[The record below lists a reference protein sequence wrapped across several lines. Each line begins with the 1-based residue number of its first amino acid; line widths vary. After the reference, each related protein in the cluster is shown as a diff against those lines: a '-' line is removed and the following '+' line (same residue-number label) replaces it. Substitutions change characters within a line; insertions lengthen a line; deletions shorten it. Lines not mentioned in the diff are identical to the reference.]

1 MPWVQQV
8 LEEQGQSTRWE
19 AVVRLGHR
27 RDFQFQGVQLPT
39 TESDYYGHCLSTGKD
54 PRVFI
59 EFRKDF
65 PSAVGLDH

>member
-19 AVVRLGHR
+19 AVVRLGRR

-54 PRVFI
+54 P
-59 EFRKDF
+59 
-65 PSAVGLDH
+65 